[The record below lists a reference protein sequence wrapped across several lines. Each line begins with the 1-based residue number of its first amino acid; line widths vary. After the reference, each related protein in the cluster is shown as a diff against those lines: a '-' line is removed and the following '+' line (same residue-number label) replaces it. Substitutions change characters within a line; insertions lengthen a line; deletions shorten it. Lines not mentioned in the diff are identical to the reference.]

1 MESLLMELR
10 LAPMIGTRSW
20 GGVVGIF
27 GLRPLVDGGLLT
39 QPEGAWW
46 ATKLGWELEN
56 RGVEPDIE
64 VENLPGDVA
73 RGVDAQLDRGIAEVL
88 KLHAESPPI
97 KPEFGPVRD
106 RSRKAYRGELS
117 GSP

>member
-1 MESLLMELR
+1 
-10 LAPMIGTRSW
+10 
-20 GGVVGIF
+20 VVGIY

-46 ATKLGWELEN
+46 DTASGWGLEN
-56 RGVEPDIE
+56 RGVVPDIE

-73 RGVDAQLDRGIAEVL
+73 QGIDAQLDRGIAEVM
-88 KLHAESPPI
+88 KLHAENPPI

-106 RSRKAYRGELS
+106 RSRKAFRGELR
-117 GSP
+117 GSR